1 MRASEPYVDDAMW
14 IVDPDYD
21 AISVAGDIEHRA
33 AVLEDADRS
42 NVAFDVRRR
51 GPLGRFDLPVP
62 RHHGIARFG
71 IRRALAHSVISARTP

>member
-51 GPLGRFDLPVP
+51 GPLGALTCLY
-62 RHHGIARFG
+62 HAITGS
-71 IRRALAHSVISARTP
+71 RASAYVVLWLTA